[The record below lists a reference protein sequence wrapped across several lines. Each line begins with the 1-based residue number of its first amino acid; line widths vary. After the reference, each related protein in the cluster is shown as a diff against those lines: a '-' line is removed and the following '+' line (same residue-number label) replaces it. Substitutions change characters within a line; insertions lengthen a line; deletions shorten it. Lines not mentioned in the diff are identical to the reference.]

1 MSGERILVV
10 DDEPDLQR
18 LLTFNL
24 RGAGFEAEAVATGEE
39 GLAAAARARPDVI
52 VLDVMLPDIQGFEV
66 CRRLRDDA
74 DLADVPIMM
83 LTARGDEEDLV
94 RGFALGIDDYVVKP
108 FSVRE
113 IVMRI
118 RALVRLAAER
128 RGVPANDPPDVLRWR
143 DLEVDVARHR
153 AFVDGSEVLLRPLE
167 FKLLA
172 TLLASPGKV
181 FTRVELLERVWGLTG
196 EISQRTV
203 DTHVRRLRD
212 ALHSYGYAVETVL
225 RGGYR
230 LRAA

>member
-1 MSGERILVV
+1 MTGERILVV

-39 GLAAAARARPDVI
+39 GLAAAARARPAVI

-66 CRRLRDDA
+66 CRRLRADA

-83 LTARGDEEDLV
+83 LTARVDEADHV

-118 RALVRLAAER
+118 RALARLAAER
-128 RGVPANDPPDVLRWR
+128 RGMPANDPADVLRWR
-143 DLEVDVARHR
+143 DLEVDVGRHR

-181 FTRVELLERVWGLTG
+181 FTRLELLERVWGLTG

-212 ALHSYGYAVETVL
+212 ALHSYGHAVETVF